1 MYYVYILRMS
11 DNSLYTGI
19 TTDLK
24 RRINEHVHKL
34 KPAAAYTKSRD
45 VVSLEAVWTT
55 EDRSSASKLEAQ
67 IKKLP
72 KIKKEAIIKN
82 PRLLEATYHPVEK
95 DYIEKLK

>member
-72 KIKKEAIIKN
+72 KLKKEDLVKN
-82 PRLLEATYHPVEK
+82 PNQLDETYHPVEK
-95 DYIEKLK
+95 DYIEKIK

>member
-72 KIKKEAIIKN
+72 KLKKEDLVKN
-82 PRLLEATYHPVEK
+82 PNQL
-95 DYIEKLK
+95 D